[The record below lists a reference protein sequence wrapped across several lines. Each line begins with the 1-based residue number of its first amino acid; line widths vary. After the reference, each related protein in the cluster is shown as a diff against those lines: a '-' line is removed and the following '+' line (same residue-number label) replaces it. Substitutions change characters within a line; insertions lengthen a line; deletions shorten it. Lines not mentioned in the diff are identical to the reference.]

1 MATPFDEPLTQAAP
15 EEAEPALYGFTDGED
30 MQPYQVAEL
39 EAADAERESGQE
51 LTPTEPEEAPEDE
64 ADDEVRGKS
73 GYPTD
78 IEDAIITLNDYFA
91 AEDES
96 VRWQMLAFWKKL
108 ENYFSGL
115 QRIFWNYEAEEWG
128 RVESSEIDPTQYDK
142 IVNIY
147 RAHGEAIIAALS
159 IKLPHVNFF
168 PDDADVTED
177 IDTAKAY
184 SKISELVAKHNQGI
198 LLFIKALFILFN
210 QGVVAAYIYNRSKSE
225 YGEIDVPEYG
235 DDVNVKTHTLS
246 CPVCRGFISQS
257 QEKAP
262 AQNTAPAP
270 MQGANGA
277 APLPGGAGP
286 MPPAPTPNQ
295 APQFGA
301 PMDMGAMPEMGGAP
315 QTPPM
320 QEQAN
325 VVPCPNCG
333 AEVEPEDDVTEET
346 FPQITGYS
354 KHPKSRVIIDVF
366 GPMYAQMPFYARNQE
381 MMPYIRLRFE
391 QHISVLQSIYANLDG
406 IPTGTDHQ
414 SFDREI
420 RAYNNLEDAYSTNLV
435 TTTCAWFRPW
445 SFQVLND
452 KELIEKMKS
461 YFPDGVYA
469 VILKDVVAEAHN
481 ESLDEHWEIS
491 KNPLANFIHADP
503 LGKPLAPLQEIRNE
517 INDLA
522 LETFEHSIP
531 ETFADPDVLDFGK
544 YEQSQAKPGMKYPAK
559 KPMSGTI
566 SESFYT
572 DKPASMSDEM
582 TEYRKAIDQDAQ
594 FVTGSFPSIYG
605 GPASGG
611 SKTAKEYS
619 ESRAMALQRLNTT
632 WTMLKYWWSGIM
644 SKAVPLYIEAMS
656 GDEKFVQKS
665 GSTNYVNVWIKQA
678 ELSGKVGD
686 VEPEADEELPQSFAQ
701 YKAVLMEL
709 ITMNNDQLNTA
720 IFNPANTPQVARA
733 LGWPDFYIPGMD
745 DRDKQYSEIARLLNM
760 EQIEPEIGVDDDA
773 IHSQV
778 IRSWA
783 VSSTGMATK
792 VQNPDGYSNVIA
804 HGMKHIQNMMAM
816 QQEDITSP
824 SGEPAPSNAAS
835 VVE

>member
-1 MATPFDEPLTQAAP
+1 MALEDNPESDQLESDVALLDEDIPETVGTDTSLSGIDQEEIP
-15 EEAEPALYGFTDGED
+15 EEI
-30 MQPYQVAEL
+30 
-39 EAADAERESGQE
+39 
-51 LTPTEPEEAPEDE
+51 PEEEEKEE
-64 ADDEVRGKS
+64 ADTETRGKS
-73 GYPTD
+73 GYPLD
-78 IEDAIITLNDYFA
+78 IEDAIVTLNDYYA
-91 AEDES
+91 KEDES
-96 VRWQMLAFWKKL
+96 VRWQMMAFWKKL

-128 RVESSEIDPTQYDK
+128 RVETNETDPTQYDK

-184 SKISELVAKHNQGI
+184 SKISSLVSKHNNGI

-225 YGEIDVPEYG
+225 YGEIDVPTYG
-235 DDVNVKTHTLS
+235 EDVNVKTHTLT
-246 CPVCRGFISQS
+246 CPVCRGYIDQYEEKEPIQQQAPEMPEQS
-257 QEKAP
+257 L
-262 AQNTAPAP
+262 NT
-270 MQGANGA
+270 
-277 APLPGGAGP
+277 PGVFQQP
-286 MPPAPTPNQ
+286 FMPPE
-295 APQFGA
+295 
-301 PMDMGAMPEMGGAP
+301 AMPGMPPEQQGAP
-315 QTPPM
+315 QQESLSGMGAPP
-320 QEQAN
+320 QQPLVEEPAQLI
-325 VVPCPNCG
+325 PCPNCG
-333 AEVEPEDDVTEET
+333 AEVEPEDNIVEET
-346 FPQITGYS
+346 LPQITGYN

-391 QHISVLQSIYANLDG
+391 QHISILKSIYENLKDE
-406 IPTGTDHQ
+406 IPTGTDSQ

-420 RAYNNLEDAYSTNLV
+420 RAYHNLEDAYSTNLV

-445 SFQVLND
+445 AYHVLND
-452 KELIEKMKS
+452 DELIKKMKS

-469 VILKDVVAEAHN
+469 VLLKDVVAEAHN
-481 ESLDEHWEIS
+481 ESLDAHWEIS

-559 KPMSGTI
+559 KPMGGTI
-566 SESFYT
+566 ADSFFT
-572 DKPASMSDEM
+572 DKPASMSEEM
-582 TEYRKAIDQDAQ
+582 TQYRKAIDQDAQ

-605 GPASGG
+605 GPATGG

-632 WTMLKYWWSGIM
+632 WTMLKFWWSGIM
-644 SKAVPLYIEAMS
+644 AKAVPLYAEAMS
-656 GDEKFVQKS
+656 GDEKFVEKS
-665 GSTNYVNVWIKQA
+665 GASNYVNVWVKQA
-678 ELSGKVGD
+678 ELTGKVGN
-686 VEPEADEELPQSFAQ
+686 VEPEADEELPQSFSQ
-701 YKAVLMEL
+701 YKGVMMEIL
-709 ITMNNDQLNTA
+709 QMNNEMLNNA
-720 IFNPANTPQVARA
+720 IFNPQNAPNVARA
-733 LGWPDFYIPGMD
+733 LGWPDFHIPGMD
-745 DRDKQYSEIARLLNM
+745 DRDKQYSEIAKLLNM
-760 EQIEPEIGVDDDA
+760 EIIEPEVGVDDDMVH
-773 IHSQV
+773 IQT

-783 VSSTGMATK
+783 VSPTGIAMK
-792 VQNPDGYSNVIA
+792 SQNPQGYSNVIM
-804 HGMKHIQNMMAM
+804 HGMKHLQNTQTM
-816 QQEDITSP
+816 QAEDVTSP
-824 SGEPAPSNAAS
+824 SGEPAPTNAAS
-835 VVE
+835 PVE

>member
-1 MATPFDEPLTQAAP
+1 MALIEDDELLEDDSIGTDMQDSMTAEIPDV
-15 EEAEPALYGFTDGED
+15 EVEPADE
-30 MQPYQVAEL
+30 QSE
-39 EAADAERESGQE
+39 DAED
-51 LTPTEPEEAPEDE
+51 T
-64 ADDEVRGKS
+64 EVRGKS

-78 IEDAIITLNDYFA
+78 IEDAIVTLNDYFA
-91 AEDES
+91 KEDES

-142 IVNIY
+142 IINIY

-159 IKLPHVNFF
+159 IKLPHVNFY

-184 SKISELVAKHNQGI
+184 SKVSELVSKHNQGI

-225 YGEIDVPEYG
+225 YGEIDVPDYG
-235 DDVNVKTHTLS
+235 EDINVKTHTLS

-262 AQNTAPAP
+262 INAPAP
-270 MQGANGA
+270 TVPTEPQGNVPGSFMQSQPGMGEEAPIAPEGAPPADINA
-277 APLPGGAGP
+277 LGGGNEIGMAGP
-286 MPPAPTPNQ
+286 EPAT
-295 APQFGA
+295 
-301 PMDMGAMPEMGGAP
+301 
-315 QTPPM
+315 
-320 QEQAN
+320 
-325 VVPCPNCG
+325 VPCPNCG
-333 AEVEPEDDVTEET
+333 AEVEPEDDIVEET
-346 FPQITGYS
+346 IPQIVGYN
-354 KHPKSRVIIDVF
+354 KHPKSRVTIDVF

-381 MMPYIRLRFE
+381 AMPYIRLRFE
-391 QHISVLQSIYANLDG
+391 QHISVLQSIYANLEDE
-406 IPTGTDHQ
+406 IPTGTDSQ

-445 SFQVLND
+445 SFKVLND
-452 KELIEKMKS
+452 KELVEKMKS

-491 KNPLANFIHADP
+491 KNPLSNFIHADP

-531 ETFADPDVLDFGK
+531 ETFADPDVLDFDK
-544 YEQSQAKPGMKYPAK
+544 YEQSQARPGMKYPAK
-559 KPMSGTI
+559 KPMGGTI

-582 TEYRKAIDQDAQ
+582 TEYRKAIDLDAQ

-605 GPASGG
+605 GPATGG

-632 WTMLKYWWSGIM
+632 WTMLKYWWAGIM
-644 SKAVPLYIEAMS
+644 SKAVPLYVDAMS
-656 GDEKFVQKS
+656 GDEKFVKKT
-665 GSTNYVNVWIKQA
+665 GNTNFVNVWIKQQ
-678 ELSGKVGD
+678 ELTGKVGN
-686 VEPEADEELPQSFAQ
+686 VEPEIDEELPQSFAQ
-701 YKAVLMEL
+701 YKAVLMEIL
-709 ITMNNDQLNTA
+709 TLNNDQLNSA
-720 IFNPANTPQVARA
+720 IFNPQNAPNVTKA
-733 LGWPDFYIPGMD
+733 LGWPEFHIPGAD
-745 DRDKQYSEIARLLNM
+745 DRDKQFSEIARLLNM
-760 EQIEPEIGVDDDA
+760 EQIEPEIGIDDDA
-773 IHSQV
+773 VHAQI

-783 VSSTGMATK
+783 VSSTGIATK
-792 VQNPDGYSNVIA
+792 VQNPEGYSNVVA
-804 HGMKHIQNMMAM
+804 HGLKHIQNMQTMM
-816 QQEDITSP
+816 QDDSLSP
-824 SGEPAPSNAAS
+824 SGEPSPSNAAS

>member
-1 MATPFDEPLTQAAP
+1 MAPPFDEPLLD
-15 EEAEPALYGFTDGED
+15 EAESEVISPAYGETEGED
-30 MQPYQVAEL
+30 MQPYQVAEI
-39 EAADAERESGQE
+39 EASENE
-51 LTPTEPEEAPEDE
+51 EPEITQESESERSEDE
-64 ADDEVRGKS
+64 DTEVRGKS

-91 AEDES
+91 KEDEA

-235 DDVNVKTHTLS
+235 EDISVKTHTLS

-262 AQNTAPAP
+262 AAPPPIPQAP
-270 MQGANGA
+270 M
-277 APLPGGAGP
+277 P
-286 MPPAPTPNQ
+286 Q

-301 PMDMGAMPEMGGAP
+301 PPDMGPAPTEQAAGPEMGAPPVEPSMGAAPMP
-315 QTPPM
+315 QA
-320 QEQAN
+320 EAN
-325 VVPCPNCG
+325 VIPCPNCG
-333 AEVEPEDDVTEET
+333 AEVEPEDDVVEET
-346 FPQITGYS
+346 FPQITGYN

-391 QHISVLQSIYANLDG
+391 QHVSVLQSIYANLDDQ
-406 IPTGTDHQ
+406 IPTGTDSQ

-445 SFQVLND
+445 SFKVLND
-452 KELIEKMKS
+452 KDLIEKMRS

-644 SKAVPLYIEAMS
+644 SKAVPLYISGMS
-656 GDEKFVQKS
+656 GDEKFVQKA
-665 GSTNYVNVWIKQA
+665 GNTNYINIWIKQA
-678 ELSGKVGD
+678 ELSGKVGN
-686 VEPEADEELPQSFAQ
+686 VEPESDEELPQSFAQ
-701 YKAVLMEL
+701 YKAVLLEL
-709 ITMNNDQLNTA
+709 ITLNNEQLNTA
-720 IFNPANTPQVARA
+720 IFSPQNSPNVAKA
-733 LGWPDFYIPGMD
+733 LGWSDFHIPGMD

-760 EQIEPEIGVDDDA
+760 EQIEPEIGIDDDA
-773 IHSQV
+773 VHAQV
-778 IRSWA
+778 VRSWA
-783 VSSTGMATK
+783 VSSTGIATK
-792 VQNPDGYSNVIA
+792 QLNPQGYSNVIM
-804 HGMKHIQNMMAM
+804 HGVKHVQNMQTM
-816 QQEDITSP
+816 QAEDTTSP

-835 VVE
+835 IVE